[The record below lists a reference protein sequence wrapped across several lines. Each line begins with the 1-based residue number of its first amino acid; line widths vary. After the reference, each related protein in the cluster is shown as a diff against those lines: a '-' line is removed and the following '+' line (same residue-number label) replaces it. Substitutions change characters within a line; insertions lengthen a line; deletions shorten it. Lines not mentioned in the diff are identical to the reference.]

1 MPSCFGKSAPLILF
15 IWVDGFGKYVVF
27 RQVTPF
33 DWVVMYLFSVRKTV
47 GAYRIRPDV
56 REESAASLVDVVVWF
71 VLFAHVRAYA
81 IRPYSF
87 WLIAW
92 GGWCWLVCVVRSRE
106 GVCPCAP
113 TVFG

>member
-1 MPSCFGKSAPLILF
+1 MGGMF
-15 IWVDGFGKYVVF
+15 
-27 RQVTPF
+27 
-33 DWVVMYLFSVRKTV
+33 LFSGRKTV

-56 REESAASLVDVVVWF
+56 REVFAALLGDAVVWF

-92 GGWCWLVCVVRSRE
+92 GGAVLIFGLRGDFVGVFLFLFE
-106 GVCPCAP
+106 GCFA
-113 TVFG
+113 